1 VTFEQQ
7 AKLFREKQDKL
18 ISKYEIVFGLVFA
31 RQLRKFSKAINDF
44 PTGAIYEIDIYF
56 DEKPLA
62 KAYETMVKETANKF
76 QIKDPSILTKSITA
90 DVWRSLVN
98 SYLSG
103 IGGERIT
110 EINKFT
116 KEYVLKRLRPILAEG
131 VNQGLG
137 IAQIGRSIVSD
148 ISEYSGKF
156 AKYRSERIAR
166 TEIVGTSN
174 WASVTSVESSGVKD
188 RLLKKWLVTEDGRER
203 ETHQEMMD
211 HPLIAI
217 DDFFEVRNVK
227 GGVDRMK
234 YPGDPNGSGGNVIN
248 CRCSIGY
255 RRINDN
261 EINYNDIK
269 LEEKQIINQ
278 NENQIEGEFKEVQ
291 SIEEAEQAIMDI
303 YQNNTPWETD
313 DVTISEDLSIDE
325 INAHL
330 KQLNNLTSEYELNPE
345 FALEEIRVS
354 LNTYSESLGFV
365 NYSDEKITHINFG
378 SKYGDIAER
387 TGSRAVLVNGNI
399 EGSLFSKIDPS
410 NLNLSTLTHE
420 FAHTIAWQSE
430 KNEANN
436 SKLFNFNTK
445 VNSIYKEYKSF
456 LKENQNNLSEL
467 NKNYLGAYANTHVD
481 EFMAEAFTE
490 YKLNSNPSKY
500 AVTVGK
506 LIDKFYKKK

>member
-31 RQLRKFSKAINDF
+31 RQLRKFSKAVNDF

-62 KAYETMVKETANKF
+62 KAYETMVRETANKF

-131 VNQGLG
+131 INQGLG
-137 IAQIGRSIVSD
+137 IAQIGRSIVAD
-148 ISEYSGKF
+148 IAEYSGKF

-211 HPLIAI
+211 HPLIPI
-217 DDFFEVRNVK
+217 DDYFEVRNVK

-234 YPGDPNGSGGNVIN
+234 YPGDPNGSGGNIIN
-248 CRCSIGY
+248 CRCT
-255 RRINDN
+255 
-261 EINYNDIK
+261 
-269 LEEKQIINQ
+269 
-278 NENQIEGEFKEVQ
+278 V
-291 SIEEAEQAIMDI
+291 
-303 YQNNTPWETD
+303 
-313 DVTISEDLSIDE
+313 V
-325 INAHL
+325 
-330 KQLNNLTSEYELNPE
+330 YE
-345 FALEEIRVS
+345 RV
-354 LNTYSESLGFV
+354 G
-365 NYSDEKITHINFG
+365 
-378 SKYGDIAER
+378 
-387 TGSRAVLVNGNI
+387 
-399 EGSLFSKIDPS
+399 
-410 NLNLSTLTHE
+410 
-420 FAHTIAWQSE
+420 
-430 KNEANN
+430 
-436 SKLFNFNTK
+436 
-445 VNSIYKEYKSF
+445 
-456 LKENQNNLSEL
+456 
-467 NKNYLGAYANTHVD
+467 
-481 EFMAEAFTE
+481 
-490 YKLNSNPSKY
+490 
-500 AVTVGK
+500 
-506 LIDKFYKKK
+506 

>member
-31 RQLRKFSKAINDF
+31 RQLRKFSKAVNDF

-62 KAYETMVKETANKF
+62 KAYETMVRETANKF

-90 DVWRSLVN
+90 DVWRTLVN

-131 VNQGLG
+131 INQGLG

-148 ISEYSGKF
+148 IAEYSGKF

-188 RLLKKWLVTEDGRER
+188 RILKKWLVTEDGRER

-211 HPLIAI
+211 HPLIPI
-217 DDFFEVRNVK
+217 DDYFEVRNVK

-234 YPGDPNGSGGNVIN
+234 YPGDPNGSAGNVIQ
-248 CRCSIGY
+248 CRCTVVYERVENSTSAVES
-255 RRINDN
+255 NN
-261 EINYNDIK
+261 T
-269 LEEKQIINQ
+269 
-278 NENQIEGEFKEVQ
+278 NQIAPVKTFKEPISITGDQNQVDKYRELIFDTYKELDLKTDLKIEFVQ
-291 SIEEAEQAIMDI
+291 NIKENGSVS
-303 YQNNTPWETD
+303 W
-313 DVTISEDLSIDE
+313 V
-325 INAHL
+325 
-330 KQLNNLTSEYELNPE
+330 KQSD
-345 FALEEIRVS
+345 
-354 LNTYSESLGFV
+354 NTYKMGNLIKV
-365 NYSDEKITHINFG
+365 NPKAENINEVIRHEMRHI
-378 SKYGDIAER
+378 Y
-387 TGSRAVLVNGNI
+387 
-399 EGSLFSKIDPS
+399 
-410 NLNLSTLTHE
+410 
-420 FAHTIAWQSE
+420 QSE
-430 KNEANN
+430 K
-436 SKLFNFNTK
+436 KGFMIKGNFMSYEGK
-445 VNSIYKEYKSF
+445 EVISIQNYNKILNGTRSNVRATWEKNIIKYINLPWEIDADNFAELIRIKKS
-456 LKENQNNLSEL
+456 LI
-467 NKNYLGAYANTHVD
+467 VD
-481 EFMAEAFTE
+481 EFYITD
-490 YKLNSNPSKY
+490 
-500 AVTVGK
+500 
-506 LIDKFYKKK
+506 LIELPKELSDQ